1 MEDRAIVALYWKRAE
16 TAILET
22 KKQYGRLLLSISR
35 GILRNEEDA
44 EECENDTYL
53 KAWNTIP
60 PKRPDKLSA
69 FLAKIVRNLS
79 LDRYDAMHA
88 EKRGGGEVPLLLD
101 ELAEVIADETAFP
114 TDTEGLSEVL
124 NAFLGR
130 LKPDARTIFL
140 RRYWFGDSV
149 QEISARSGFGESKI
163 KMSLLRTRQSL
174 QEALEKEG
182 YRV

>member
-22 KKQYGRLLLSISR
+22 KKQYGRLLRSISR

-53 KAWNTIP
+53 RAWDTIP
-60 PKRPDKLSA
+60 PKRPEKLSA
-69 FLAKIVRNLS
+69 FLAKITRNLS
-79 LDRYDAMHA
+79 LDRYDAKHA

-101 ELAEVIADETAFP
+101 ELAEVIADEAAFP
-114 TDTEGLSEVL
+114 ADTEDLSEVL

-149 QEISARSGFGESKI
+149 QEISVRSGFGESKI
-163 KMSLLRTRQSL
+163 KMSLLRTRQNL
-174 QEALEKEG
+174 KEVLEKEG

>member
-35 GILRNEEDA
+35 GILKSEEDA

-60 PKRPDKLSA
+60 PKRPEKLSA
-69 FLAKIVRNLS
+69 FLAKITRNLS
-79 LDRYDAMHA
+79 LDRYDAKHA

-101 ELAEVIADETAFP
+101 ELAEVIADEAAFP
-114 TDTEGLSEVL
+114 AETEDLSEVL

-174 QEALEKEG
+174 QDALEKEG

>member
-53 KAWNTIP
+53 RAWDTIP
-60 PKRPDKLSA
+60 PKRPEKLSA
-69 FLAKIVRNLS
+69 FLAKIICNLS
-79 LDRYDAMHA
+79 LDRYDAKHA
-88 EKRGGGEVPLLLD
+88 EKRGGDEVPLLLD
-101 ELAEVIADETAFP
+101 ELTEVIADEAAFP
-114 TDTEGLSEVL
+114 ADTEDLSEML

-163 KMSLLRTRQSL
+163 KMSLLRTRKSL
-174 QEALEKEG
+174 KEVLEKEG

>member
-1 MEDRAIVALYWKRAE
+1 MDDRAIVALYWKRAE

-124 NAFLGR
+124 NAFLVR

-140 RRYWFGDSV
+140 RRYWFGHSV

>member
-69 FLAKIVRNLS
+69 FLAKITRNLS
-79 LDRYDAMHA
+79 LDRYDAQHA

-114 TDTEGLSEVL
+114 EDTEGLSEVL

>member
-53 KAWNTIP
+53 RAWDTIP
-60 PKRPDKLSA
+60 PKRPEKLSA
-69 FLAKIVRNLS
+69 FLAKITRNLS

-88 EKRGGGEVPLLLD
+88 EKRGGGEVPFLLD
-101 ELAEVIADETAFP
+101 ELAEVIADEAAFP
-114 TDTEGLSEVL
+114 ADTEDLSEVL

-163 KMSLLRTRQSL
+163 KMSLLRTRQNL
-174 QEALEKEG
+174 KEVLEKED
-182 YRV
+182 YRI

>member
-53 KAWNTIP
+53 RAWDTIP
-60 PKRPDKLSA
+60 PKRPEKLSA
-69 FLAKIVRNLS
+69 FLAKITRNLS
-79 LDRYDAMHA
+79 LDRYDAKHA

-101 ELAEVIADETAFP
+101 ELAEVIADEAAFP
-114 TDTEGLSEVL
+114 ADTEGLSEVL

-130 LKPDARTIFL
+130 LKSDARTIFL

-163 KMSLLRTRQSL
+163 KMSLLRTRQNL
-174 QEALEKEG
+174 KEVLEKED
-182 YRV
+182 YRI

>member
-22 KKQYGRLLLSISR
+22 KKQYGRLLFSISR

-53 KAWNTIP
+53 RAWDTIP
-60 PKRPDKLSA
+60 PKRPEKLSA
-69 FLAKIVRNLS
+69 FLAKITRNLS

-174 QEALEKEG
+174 KEVLEKEG

>member
-22 KKQYGRLLLSISR
+22 KKQYGRLLRSISR
-35 GILRNEEDA
+35 GILQNEEDA

-53 KAWNTIP
+53 RAWDTIP
-60 PKRPDKLSA
+60 PKRPEKLSA
-69 FLAKIVRNLS
+69 FLAKITRNLS
-79 LDRYDAMHA
+79 LDRYDAKHA

-101 ELAEVIADETAFP
+101 ELAEVIADEAAFP
-114 TDTEGLSEVL
+114 ADTEDLSEVL
-124 NAFLGR
+124 NAFLGG
-130 LKPDARTIFL
+130 LKPNARTIFL

>member
-1 MEDRAIVALYWKRAE
+1 MDDRAIVALYWKRAE

-53 KAWNTIP
+53 RAWDTIP
-60 PKRPDKLSA
+60 PKRPEKLSA
-69 FLAKIVRNLS
+69 FLAKITRNLS
-79 LDRYDAMHA
+79 LDRYDAKHA
-88 EKRGGGEVPLLLD
+88 AKRGGGEVPLLLD
-101 ELAEVIADETAFP
+101 ELAEVVADEKAFP

>member
-1 MEDRAIVALYWKRAE
+1 MDDRAIVALYWKRAE

>member
-1 MEDRAIVALYWKRAE
+1 MEDRAIIALYWKRAE

-53 KAWNTIP
+53 RAWDTIP
-60 PKRPDKLSA
+60 PKRPEKLSA
-69 FLAKIVRNLS
+69 FLAKITRNLS
-79 LDRYDAMHA
+79 LDRYDEKHA

-101 ELAEVIADETAFP
+101 ELAEVIADEAAFP
-114 TDTEGLSEVL
+114 ADTEDLSEVL

-163 KMSLLRTRQSL
+163 KMSLLRTRQNL
-174 QEALEKEG
+174 KEVLEKEG
-182 YRV
+182 YRI

>member
-53 KAWNTIP
+53 RAWDTIP
-60 PKRPDKLSA
+60 PKRPEKLSA
-69 FLAKIVRNLS
+69 FLAKITRNLS
-79 LDRYDAMHA
+79 LDRYDAKHA

-182 YRV
+182 NRV

>member
-53 KAWNTIP
+53 RAWDTIP
-60 PKRPDKLSA
+60 PKRPEKLSA
-69 FLAKIVRNLS
+69 FLAKITRNLS
-79 LDRYDAMHA
+79 LDRYDAKHA

-101 ELAEVIADETAFP
+101 ELAEVIADEAAFP
-114 TDTEGLSEVL
+114 ADTEDLSEVL

>member
-1 MEDRAIVALYWKRAE
+1 MEDRAIVALYWKRFESAITE
-16 TAILET
+16 TE
-22 KKQYGRLLLSISR
+22 KQYGRLLRSISR
-35 GILRNEEDA
+35 GILKSEEDA

-69 FLAKIVRNLS
+69 FLAKITRNLS

-88 EKRGGGEVPLLLD
+88 EKRGGGEVLLLLD
-101 ELAEVIADETAFP
+101 ELAEVVSDEKAFP
-114 TDTEGLSEVL
+114 ADTEGLSEVL
-124 NAFLGR
+124 NTFLGS
-130 LKPDARTIFL
+130 LKADARNIFL

-149 QEISARSGFGESKI
+149 QEISERSGFGLSKI
-163 KMSLLRTRQSL
+163 KMSLLRSRQGL
-174 QEALEKEG
+174 REALEKEG

>member
-1 MEDRAIVALYWKRAE
+1 MDDRAIIALYWKRAE

-53 KAWNTIP
+53 RAWDTIP
-60 PKRPDKLSA
+60 PKRPEKLSA
-69 FLAKIVRNLS
+69 FLAKITRNLS
-79 LDRYDAMHA
+79 LDRYDAKHA

-101 ELAEVIADETAFP
+101 ELAEVIADEAAFP
-114 TDTEGLSEVL
+114 ADTKDLSEVL

-149 QEISARSGFGESKI
+149 QEISVRSGFGESKI
-163 KMSLLRTRQSL
+163 KMSLLRTRQNL
-174 QEALEKEG
+174 KEVLEKEG

>member
-16 TAILET
+16 T
-22 KKQYGRLLLSISR
+22 
-35 GILRNEEDA
+35 
-44 EECENDTYL
+44 
-53 KAWNTIP
+53 
-60 PKRPDKLSA
+60 LSA
-69 FLAKIVRNLS
+69 FLAKITRNLS
-79 LDRYDAMHA
+79 LDRYDAKHA

-182 YRV
+182 NRV

>member
-22 KKQYGRLLLSISR
+22 KKQYGRLLFSISR

-53 KAWNTIP
+53 RAWDTIP
-60 PKRPDKLSA
+60 PKRPEKLSA
-69 FLAKIVRNLS
+69 FLAKITRNLS
-79 LDRYDAMHA
+79 LDRYDARHA
-88 EKRGGGEVPLLLD
+88 EKRGGGEAPLLLD
-101 ELAEVIADETAFP
+101 ELAEVIADEAAFP
-114 TDTEGLSEVL
+114 ADTEDLSEML

-174 QEALEKEG
+174 KEVLEKEG

>member
-53 KAWNTIP
+53 RAWDTIP
-60 PKRPDKLSA
+60 PKRPEKLSA
-69 FLAKIVRNLS
+69 FLAKITRNLS
-79 LDRYDAMHA
+79 LDCYDAKHA

-101 ELAEVIADETAFP
+101 ELAEVIADETTFP
-114 TDTEGLSEVL
+114 ADTEDLSEVL

-174 QEALEKEG
+174 KEVLEKEG

>member
-1 MEDRAIVALYWKRAE
+1 MDDRAIVALYWKRAE

-22 KKQYGRLLLSISR
+22 KKQYGRLLRSISR

-53 KAWNTIP
+53 RAWDTIP
-60 PKRPDKLSA
+60 PKRPEKLSA
-69 FLAKIVRNLS
+69 FLAKITRNLS

-88 EKRGGGEVPLLLD
+88 EKRGGGEVPLLP
-101 ELAEVIADETAFP
+101 DETAFP

>member
-53 KAWNTIP
+53 RAWDTIP
-60 PKRPDKLSA
+60 PKRPEKLSA
-69 FLAKIVRNLS
+69 FLAKITRNLS
-79 LDRYDAMHA
+79 LDRYDEKHA

-101 ELAEVIADETAFP
+101 ELAEVIADEAAFP
-114 TDTEGLSEVL
+114 ADTEDLSEVL

-163 KMSLLRTRQSL
+163 KMSLLRTRQNL
-174 QEALEKEG
+174 KEVLEKEG

>member
-1 MEDRAIVALYWKRAE
+1 MDDRAIVALYWKRAE

-44 EECENDTYL
+44 EECENDSYL
-53 KAWNTIP
+53 RAWDTIP
-60 PKRPDKLSA
+60 PKRPEKLSA
-69 FLAKIVRNLS
+69 FLAKITRNLS
-79 LDRYDAMHA
+79 LDRYDAKHA
-88 EKRGGGEVPLLLD
+88 EKRGGGEEPFLLD
-101 ELAEVIADETAFP
+101 ELAEVIADEAAFP
-114 TDTEGLSEVL
+114 ADTEDLSEVL

-163 KMSLLRTRQSL
+163 KMSLLRTRKSL
-174 QEALEKEG
+174 KEVLEKEG

>member
-16 TAILET
+16 TAIFET
-22 KKQYGRLLLSISR
+22 KKQYGRLLRSISR
-35 GILRNEEDA
+35 GILKSEEDA

-101 ELAEVIADETAFP
+101 
-114 TDTEGLSEVL
+114 
-124 NAFLGR
+124 R
-130 LKPDARTIFL
+130 K
-140 RRYWFGDSV
+140 SV
-149 QEISARSGFGESKI
+149 
-163 KMSLLRTRQSL
+163 
-174 QEALEKEG
+174 
-182 YRV
+182 V

>member
-1 MEDRAIVALYWKRAE
+1 MEDRAIIALYWKRAE

-53 KAWNTIP
+53 RAWDTIP
-60 PKRPDKLSA
+60 PKRPEKLSA
-69 FLAKIVRNLS
+69 FLAKITRNLS
-79 LDRYDAMHA
+79 LDRYDEKHA

-101 ELAEVIADETAFP
+101 ELAEVIADEAAFP
-114 TDTEGLSEVL
+114 ADTEDLSEVL

-163 KMSLLRTRQSL
+163 KMSLLRTRQNL
-174 QEALEKEG
+174 KEVLEKEG